1 MNPRRL
7 PRRIAAGAWFALVG
21 AAAVGAALAGCGE
34 PAPASKPVASPVA
47 TPSAEPAP
55 TPPVPAEASAGP
67 AIEPDAAPEPADG
80 DAAREPDLAP
90 GPAALDRAR
99 RLGRPLLVFLV
110 PHDAADRADRA
121 RALDLLLQ
129 RDLVAARVP
138 LVFAHVVALAPAD
151 LDAVA
156 PGASVGAP
164 FAVVVET
171 DGRGGAT
178 QWIPW
183 PAALA
188 GPSGYVSFDL
198 AHQATSR
205 DAPGPDRAWWDLARA
220 LEAAL
225 VGGPPTV
232 ARRAAQRA
240 AAGDPAPDLF
250 GADAREGRRRR
261 AAALVEAWRRD
272 PIPGTQWVPI
282 AEVAFPPTPGAG
294 AWCGTGRSFW
304 HRTSSRLPVREPE
317 FELDDASDDGGPIR
331 VRLRERPAPRPAIEP
346 LRDDDDER
354 PPGLASPAPRR
365 RLEFLPP
372 AR

>member
-7 PRRIAAGAWFALVG
+7 PRRVAAGAWLALVG

-34 PAPASKPVASPVA
+34 PASASKPVATPVA
-47 TPSAEPAP
+47 TPTAEPAP
-55 TPPVPAEASAGP
+55 TPPRPAEP
-67 AIEPDAAPEPADG
+67 PVEPDAAPAPE
-80 DAAREPDLAP
+80 LAP
-90 GPAALDRAR
+90 GPAALDLAR

-138 LVFAHVVALAPAD
+138 LVFAHGVALAPAD
-151 LDAVA
+151 LEAVA

-198 AHQATSR
+198 AHRAASR
-205 DAPGPDRAWWDLARA
+205 DAQGPDRAWWDLARA

-261 AAALVEAWRRD
+261 AVALAEAWRRD

-282 AEVAFPPTPGAG
+282 AEVAFPAVRGDG
-294 AWCGTGRSFW
+294 AWCGTGGSFW
-304 HRTSSRLPVREPE
+304 YRGSSRFPVREPE
-317 FELDDASDDGGPIR
+317 FELDDAPDDGGPIR

-354 PPGLASPAPRR
+354 PPGLASPGTRL

-372 AR
+372 VR